1 MEIKRISLFA
11 IKAFFWVTVILFL
24 PTESMGDP
32 ILEGAKKE
40 GQVVFYASMELQISQ
55 RVASLFEKKYPFI
68 KANVTRIGS
77 ERMATRLVSEA
88 QAGRAIGDVV
98 HQSGFDFYGVL
109 QKGVFESY
117 HSPEQS
123 AFPAEYRDDKGYWTI
138 DSATLN
144 VIGYNTHMV
153 HPGEVP
159 KSFWDLTDPKWK
171 GKIIMDENES
181 KWLAGM
187 ISYYGEA
194 KAMELM
200 RKLAA
205 QDIQFRTG
213 HTLIQTLMAAG
224 ERAIAG
230 VAFANGVERLKNEGA
245 PIDWIAAEPI
255 IGLTFGFA
263 LVKGSPHP
271 NAARLFIDFVLSR
284 EGQQAIAE
292 ANYYTARKDVQSPI
306 MKKVPPHAKLIPL
319 PLEMAKRYNE
329 YFQLYRK
336 VMGLK

>member
-1 MEIKRISLFA
+1 METKRTSLFA

-40 GQVVFYASMELQISQ
+40 GQVVFYGSMEIQNSQ
-55 RVASLFEKKYPFI
+55 KLASLFEKKYPFI
-68 KANVTRIGS
+68 KANVTRISS
-77 ERMATRLVSEA
+77 ERMTTRLVSEA
-88 QAGRAIGDVV
+88 QAGKVSADVV

-117 HSPEQS
+117 NSPERA
-123 AFPAEYRDDKGYWTI
+123 AFPAEYKDEKGFWTI
-138 DSATLN
+138 NSATLN
-144 VIGYNTHMV
+144 VIGYNSRLV
-153 HPGEVP
+153 PPGEAP
-159 KSFWDLTDPKWK
+159 KSFWDLANPKWK
-171 GKIIMDENES
+171 GKILMDENES
-181 KWLAGM
+181 KWMAGM

-194 KAMELM
+194 KGMELM
-200 RKLAA
+200 RKLAT
-205 QDIQFRTG
+205 QEIQFRAG
-213 HTLIQTLMAAG
+213 HTQIQTLAAAG
-224 ERAIAG
+224 EREVVG

-245 PIDWIAAEPI
+245 PMDWIAAEPI
-255 IGLTFGFA
+255 IGLTFGFR
-263 LVKGSPHP
+263 LVKGAPHP

-292 ANYYTARKDVQSPI
+292 ANYYVPRKDVRSPI
-306 MKKVPPHAKLIPL
+306 MKRVPPELKVIPL

-336 VMGLK
+336 VMGPK